1 MNQTLPSS
9 APLDGVE
16 TTPHAETPSLTRA
29 FLGFV
34 TSTTLAC
41 TVMVLLSSI

>member
-1 MNQTLPSS
+1 MNHTLDTVSS
-9 APLDGVE
+9 APE
-16 TTPHAETPSLTRA
+16 TAQPIPSLKVA

-41 TVMVLLSSI
+41 TVMVFLSSL